1 MTDQKVAPR
10 IQELGAVRTLTH
22 GKGHLEMDTRAGHRL
37 T

>member
-10 IQELGAVRTLTH
+10 IQELGAVRTLTQGWEH
-22 GKGHLEMDTRAGHRL
+22 KEKDTRAGHRL